1 MKKIVLLFSSL
12 FLINAAHAGPIG
24 LNAFSGGEFVEDFA
38 SLSTAPAP
46 GAFSLG
52 DLTFSEAST
61 GSGRPGWRLRDDK
74 TLTDSSGI
82 SNITIDFGSFFNRVG
97 LDVGFFPPD
106 IPVTYDVSFF
116 DSNLALLGVT
126 TLSGTGAQFA
136 GWEDALGIA
145 RINILETSGDNRI
158 VGGID
163 NIRFEIADLGNSG
176 GGGTGGDGGGNGNG
190 DGSDHPV
197 EVPEPSSLA
206 LLGLG
211 LTGLMLSR
219 RRRR

>member
-24 LNAFSGGEFVEDFA
+24 MFSFSGAESIESFG
-38 SLSTAPAP
+38 SLGSAPAP
-46 GAFSLG
+46 GAFSIG
-52 DLTFSEAST
+52 DLTFSESST
-61 GSGRPGWRLRDDK
+61 GVGRPGWLLRDDSV
-74 TLTDSSGI
+74 LTDRSGI
-82 SNITIDFGSFFNRVG
+82 TNITIDFASFYNRVG
-97 LDVGFFPPD
+97 LDVGFFPPG

-116 DSNLALLGVT
+116 DPSLNLLGTT
-126 TLSGTGAQFA
+126 TLSGIGAQFA

-158 VGGID
+158 IGGID
-163 NIRFEIADLGNSG
+163 DIRYELADLGNPGDDGSG
-176 GGGTGGDGGGNGNG
+176 GDGNG

-197 EVPEPSSLA
+197 EIPEPSSLA

-211 LTGLMLSR
+211 LTGLILSR
-219 RRRR
+219 RRHQG